1 MASIGDYKFHNMSR
15 IGDDACAMSQR
26 NVQNVESGSYMLQN
40 YFSADC
46 AMRNGLNVALSQPA
60 INFTGSHQVSVGG
73 CNVDHNSK
81 LLIDQGW
88 NRPKC
93 RISLYQ
99 RPFATVP
106 YLGRGA
112 CHPDLESQLQ
122 QGDRQ
127 SAKKSV
133 LQTTEQSHIPYSAT
147 PLVPSL
153 AKTITNP
160 IHHVEGAAMEGWVRG
175 GLPSREMAKNE
186 EAMNM

>member
-1 MASIGDYKFHNMSR
+1 MSTFSDYKFHNMSR
-15 IGDDACAMSQR
+15 IGDDSCAMSQR
-26 NVQNVESGSYMLQN
+26 NVQNVEAGNYMLQN

-46 AMRNGLNVALSQPA
+46 TMRNGLALALSQPS
-60 INFTGSHQVSVGG
+60 INFTGSHQVGVGG
-73 CNVDHNSK
+73 CNVDNNST
-81 LLIDQGW
+81 LLIDQGQ
-88 NRPKC
+88 NKPKC

-112 CHPDLESQLQ
+112 CHPELESQLQ

-127 SAKKSV
+127 SSKKSV

-153 AKTITNP
+153 ADSVTNP
-160 IHHVEGAAMEGWVRG
+160 AHLVEGVAMEGWVRG
-175 GLPSREMAKNE
+175 GLPSREIAKSD
-186 EAMNM
+186 EALRS

>member
-1 MASIGDYKFHNMSR
+1 MSSVFNYKFNSLSR
-15 IGDDACAMSQR
+15 IGDDSCAMSQR
-26 NVQNVESGSYMLQN
+26 NVQNVEAGSYMLQN
-40 YFSADC
+40 YFTADC
-46 AMRNGLNVALSQPA
+46 DMRNGLSLALSQPS
-60 INFTGSHQVSVGG
+60 INFTGSHQVGVGG
-73 CNVDHNSK
+73 CNVDNNSH
-81 LLIDQGW
+81 LLIDQGQ

-127 SAKKSV
+127 SSKKSV
-133 LQTTEQSHIPYSAT
+133 LQTTEQSHIPYSVT
-147 PLVPSL
+147 PMVPSL
-153 AKTITNP
+153 ANTVTNP
-160 IHHVEGAAMEGWVRG
+160 VNLVEGVAMDGWVRG

-186 EAMNM
+186 DALRS

>member
-1 MASIGDYKFHNMSR
+1 MASIGDYTFHNMSR
-15 IGDDACAMSQR
+15 IGDDKCAMSQR

-46 AMRNGLNVALSQPA
+46 TMRNGLNVALSQPA
-60 INFTGSHQVSVGG
+60 INFTGSHQVGVGG
-73 CNVDHNSK
+73 CNVDNNSK

>member
-1 MASIGDYKFHNMSR
+1 MSTFSDYKFNNLSR
-15 IGDDACAMSQR
+15 IGDDSCAMSQR
-26 NVQNVESGSYMLQN
+26 NVQNVEAGSYMLQN

-46 AMRNGLNVALSQPA
+46 EMRNGLALALSQPS
-60 INFTGSHQVSVGG
+60 INFTGSHQVGVGG
-73 CNVDHNSK
+73 CNVDNNSH
-81 LLIDQGW
+81 LLIDQAQ

-112 CHPDLESQLQ
+112 CHPELESQLQ

-147 PLVPSL
+147 PMVPSL
-153 AKTITNP
+153 AESITNP
-160 IHHVEGAAMEGWVRG
+160 AHLVEGVAMDGWVRG
-175 GLPSREMAKNE
+175 GLPSREMAKND
-186 EAMNM
+186 NDLRS

>member
-1 MASIGDYKFHNMSR
+1 
-15 IGDDACAMSQR
+15 MSQP
-26 NVQNVESGSYMLQN
+26 S
-40 YFSADC
+40 
-46 AMRNGLNVALSQPA
+46 
-60 INFTGSHQVSVGG
+60 INFKGAHQVGTGG
-73 CNVDHNSK
+73 CNVDDNSA
-81 LLIDQGW
+81 LMIDQGQ

-127 SAKKSV
+127 SSKKSV

-153 AKTITNP
+153 AESVTNP
-160 IHHVEGAAMEGWVRG
+160 VHLVEGVAMDGWVRG
-175 GLPSREMAKNE
+175 GIPSREMSKNE
-186 EAMNM
+186 ESLKL